1 MNRNNLNK
9 NMKIKYLIYKDKL
22 IKDLVVI
29 HKSVMTK
36 KENGIK
42 RDKVIKIN

>member
-1 MNRNNLNK
+1 
-9 NMKIKYLIYKDKL
+9 
-22 IKDLVVI
+22 VVI